1 MRGQLIF
8 LALCA
13 GTAAGTAAGAAD
25 LPLELKKSYGLTL
38 SAMNGPGAK
47 GKKTSRP
54 LHERGGPSSLALR
67 MAGVLAARGMAG
79 FNVDPSYREL
89 LNQARLWQARN
100 RDDLV
105 IEALNK
111 LLRISPENP
120 DALAQLAYAQ
130 LRLNQLSQMRLTLDR
145 LRRVRPD
152 HEDIP
157 RIETLLR
164 LEGEDKDKLRQA
176 RALAKAGK
184 RDAALAALREL
195 YPGGPPTGDLTLEYW
210 NLIGSTSDGW
220 QAAYAGLSQ
229 LVRDYPDNLRYRLAL
244 ADHITSRTP
253 DSPQALKTIR
263 EMATLPLYEKAARS
277 AWRNA
282 MLKLEPRPSSI
293 ALIEE
298 YLAQEKVEDSAVKEH
313 MENLKLAIERHRQ
326 LMADPYYRAKLD
338 GLAALERGKLEKADE
353 MFSRSLAGRPDDAEA
368 IGALGIIRLR
378 EGHHAEAQAYFLEAQ
393 RRNRGGSWGAM
404 AQTARFWGLLREAAD
419 AEDAREF
426 GLAEQKIR
434 EARTIDPREAQALIA
449 LGGVFAGQGRNAEA
463 ERAYR
468 DALAMEPAS
477 VNALRGLAGVY
488 LRSGREQAAEALLT
502 RLAGE
507 PRKALA
513 EAINATRARIYKEEA
528 DALLAQKD
536 TEQALGMMERAA
548 RYDQDDPWL
557 RLDMARLY
565 AARGETARGRA
576 LFENLLRRRPD
587 EPSVRYAYAMYRAR
601 QAQDVEALT
610 TLEGIARE
618 NRSAEISRLQ
628 RRLWVGVA
636 AKHALER
643 KQAGRNGAAR
653 QLLADAEAAVGADA
667 ELGLEVADAWIDFG
681 DLGAARAILRRL
693 AAHPLPDPDWRLTHA
708 RLTLRAGPDN
718 EARALVAGLGA
729 IESSLTAEQAARFA
743 DLKISLALR
752 EAELLRDGGRPRE
765 ALQALAPLR
774 AGYPANERLL
784 SAEARLLRAL
794 NMPREA
800 QENYRRILANN
811 PQDDNAALGLIET
824 LIAARQFEEAR
835 ILVDAQLADTR
846 VRPPEVLADLAG
858 ALLDLQDYERAW
870 SVVDNALAWAPEN
883 PRVLAY
889 AGSLAQR
896 EGDLDHAL
904 AYLQHSMASELTQ
917 RDPASLAGISMLKLA
932 GEPVQTSAASPLQAT
947 AAPAENPPHAPA
959 VATVNP
965 PQAPAM
971 QDSKVDAASS
981 RSRPALLVEP
991 ASPAALAAEQE
1002 AGSQYRYRNMADLI
1016 DRKTT
1021 WISGAVDQRSRSGT
1035 AGKSEYSLTEI
1046 PFEWKAPENRNGRL
1060 AFRADVVRV
1069 SAGTLDLGNLD
1080 SAETFGSTLLCRQ
1093 ELRCTVGALRQSA
1106 SGVALNAGLERD
1118 NLRLDIGTTPL
1129 GFPIQ
1134 NLVGGALYKGDLG
1147 PFSYSVDASRRPLV
1161 GSVLSYAGA
1170 RDPNT
1175 GQLWGGVLATGVRFG
1190 LSLDDGG
1197 RQGYWSS
1204 LGLHRLSG
1212 TNVLGNNRTQLMGG
1226 AILRLINQE
1235 DRLLSVGT
1243 TAMLWHMSEN
1253 AGEYT
1258 FGHGGYYS
1266 PSKFKSLSLPVTFG
1280 ERYARFSYTVRGSV
1294 SASRSDTKR
1303 ADYFPTNGTLQSLAQ
1318 DIAGVTPFY
1327 SGGEGRGTGK
1337 SLSLTWEYQTTPSL
1351 FIGGRMQIDRSQDY
1365 APNRFLFYLRFAQ
1378 DKTSAKPVM
1387 FPPEPINPISQ
1398 Y

>member
-1 MRGQLIF
+1 MRCKLIAV
-8 LALCA
+8 ALCA
-13 GTAAGTAAGAAD
+13 GAAGAGATAD
-25 LPLELKKSYGLTL
+25 LPLELRKSYGLTL
-38 SAMNGPGAK
+38 GTLSNPLGAK
-47 GKKTSRP
+47 SRKAPRP

-67 MAGVLAARGMAG
+67 MAGVLAAQGMAG
-79 FNVDPSYREL
+79 FNIDPSYREL

-111 LLRISPENP
+111 LLRLSPENP

-145 LRRVRPD
+145 LRRARPD
-152 HEDIP
+152 HADIP
-157 RIETLLR
+157 RIDTLLR

-184 RDAALAALREL
+184 REQALATLREL
-195 YPGGPPTGDLTLEYW
+195 YPSGPPTGDLTLEYW
-210 NLIGSTSDGW
+210 GLVGSTSDGW

-244 ADHITSRTP
+244 ADHITTRTP
-253 DSPQALKTIR
+253 DSPQALRTIR
-263 EMATLPLYEKAARS
+263 ELATLPLYEKAARS

-282 MLKLEPRPSSI
+282 MLKLEPRPASI

-298 YLAQEKVEDSAVKEH
+298 YLAQEKVEDTAVKEH
-313 MENLKLAIERHRQ
+313 LDSLKLAIERHRQ

-338 GLAALERGKLEKADE
+338 GLAALQRGKLEQASDL
-353 MFSRSLAGRPDDAEA
+353 FTRSLAGRPNDAET
-368 IGALGIIRLR
+368 LGSLGLIRLR

-393 RRNRGGSWGAM
+393 RRDRGSSWGGL

-426 GLAEQKIR
+426 SLAEQKIR
-434 EARTIDPREAQALIA
+434 EARAIDPREAQALIA
-449 LGGVFAGQGRNAEA
+449 LGGVYAGQGRTVDAEK
-463 ERAYR
+463 AYR
-468 DALAMEPAS
+468 DALAMVPAS
-477 VNALRGLAGVY
+477 VSVLRGLANVY

-507 PRKALA
+507 PRRELEA
-513 EAINATRARIYKEEA
+513 AINATRASIYKEEA

-536 TEQALGMMERAA
+536 TEQALAMMERAA
-548 RYDQDDPWL
+548 RYDPDDPWL

-565 AARGETARGRA
+565 TARGDAARGRA

-587 EPSVRYAYAMYRAR
+587 EPSVRYAYAMYQAR
-601 QAQDVEALT
+601 QDQEVAALT
-610 TLEGIARE
+610 TLERIAQN
-618 NRSAEISRLQ
+618 NRTAEISRLQ
-628 RRLWVGVA
+628 RRLWVSVA
-636 AKHALER
+636 ARRALEL

-653 QLLADAEAAVGADA
+653 QLLADAEIAVGKDA
-667 ELGLEVADAWIDFG
+667 ELGLGIADAWIDIG
-681 DLGAARAILRRL
+681 DIAAARAVLSRL
-693 AAHPLPDPDWRLTHA
+693 AAAPLPDPDWRLTHA
-708 RLTLRAGPDN
+708 RLTLRAGPDSD
-718 EARALVAGLGA
+718 ARALVAGLDGIA
-729 IESSLTAEQAARFA
+729 STLTPEQTGRLT

-752 EAELLRDGGRPRE
+752 QADRLRDGGRLQD
-765 ALQALAPLR
+765 AMQALAPLR
-774 AGYPANERLL
+774 AGYPQEARLL

-794 NMPREA
+794 NMPHAA
-800 QENYRRILANN
+800 QENYRRILADN
-811 PQDDNAALGLIET
+811 PEDDNAALGLIET
-824 LIAARQFEEAR
+824 LIAAQQFAEAR
-835 ILVDAQLADTR
+835 ALVDAQLANTQ
-846 VRPPEVLADLAG
+846 VRPPDVLADLAG
-858 ALLDLQDYERAW
+858 ALLDLQEYERAW
-870 SVVDNALAWAPEN
+870 TLVDNALAWSPEN
-883 PRVLAY
+883 PRLLAY

-896 EGDLDHAL
+896 DGDLDRAL
-904 AYLQHSMASELTQ
+904 DYLQQSMASELAQ
-917 RDPASLAGISMLKLA
+917 RDPASPARISMLMLSGIPGQESGA
-932 GEPVQTSAASPLQAT
+932 QTGLSMQATVGQSLGVSQDASAAAT
-947 AAPAENPPHAPA
+947 AA
-959 VATVNP
+959 T
-965 PQAPAM
+965 
-971 QDSKVDAASS
+971 AAISTTSS
-981 RSRPALLVEP
+981 ALLRPGLLVEP

-1016 DRKTT
+1016 DRRTT
-1021 WISGAVDQRSRSGT
+1021 WISAAADQRTRSGS

-1046 PFEWKAPENRNGRL
+1046 PFEWKAPENRDGRF
-1060 AFRADVVRV
+1060 AFRADLVKV
-1069 SAGTLDLGNLD
+1069 SAGTLDLTDPG
-1080 SAETFGSTLLCRQ
+1080 ATETFGSTLLCQQ
-1093 ELRCTVGALRQSA
+1093 EVRCSTGGLRQSA

-1134 NLVGGALYKGDLG
+1134 NLIGGALYKGDLG

-1190 LSLDDGG
+1190 MSLDDGG

-1204 LGLHRLSG
+1204 LGLHRLGG
-1212 TNVLGNNRTQLMGG
+1212 TNVLGNNRMQLMGG
-1226 AILRLINQE
+1226 AILRVINE
-1235 DRLLSVGT
+1235 DDRLLSVGA
-1243 TAMLWHMSEN
+1243 TAMLWRMSEN

-1280 ERYARFSYTVRGSV
+1280 ERHTRFSYTVRGSI
-1294 SASRSDTKR
+1294 STSRSETR
-1303 ADYFPTNGTLQSLAQ
+1303 EADYFPTNGTLQSLARE
-1318 DIAGVTPFY
+1318 IAGVTPVY
-1327 SGGEGRGTGK
+1327 GGGDGRGTGK
-1337 SLSLTWEYQTTPSL
+1337 SLSVTWEYQTTPSL

-1365 APNRFLFYLRFAQ
+1365 APNRFLFYLRLAQ